1 MNNRYTN
8 SIIYIL
14 KVERKKDMGDVIIK
28 CFQTPKQKYFYD
40 RHLNS
45 VVGVTEEEFEVLQKI
60 EQTGKF
66 SGKNDLKRLT
76 DRGLLKESI
85 VKKIEHPDSLDLKYF
100 SEHKIN
106 DLILQVI
113 ILRRY
118 CHLQG
123 DWLTSW
129 N

>member
-1 MNNRYTN
+1 
-8 SIIYIL
+8 
-14 KVERKKDMGDVIIK
+14 MGDVIIK

-45 VVGVTEEEFEVLQKI
+45 VVGVTEEEFKVLQKI

-106 DLILQVI
+106 DLILQV
-113 ILRRY
+113 
-118 CHLQG
+118 
-123 DWLTSW
+123 T
-129 N
+129 